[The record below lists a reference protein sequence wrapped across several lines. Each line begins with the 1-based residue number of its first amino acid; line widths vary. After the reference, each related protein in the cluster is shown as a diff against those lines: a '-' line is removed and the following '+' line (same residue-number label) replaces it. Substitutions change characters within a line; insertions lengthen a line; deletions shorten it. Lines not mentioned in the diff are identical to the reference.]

1 LADELAANVN
11 FIAGGELSIF
21 LLGDP
26 PEKLRQLIVSQ
37 ARSALT
43 GAWELF
49 AQYDA
54 KANILQNSYKR
65 FLRWTL
71 VLGVVGTVFAL
82 TQKQLTTL
90 ARPYDV
96 IAAVFFVSLPLLVV
110 ATIAVFKRFRPLK
123 KETRTWLWI
132 VGVIL
137 SLGLM
142 ALTRQLG
149 VNALLGYIVKVL
161 KYPILLVP
169 IVVSVLLTAMNR
181 FKPRQKWILLRG
193 GAESIKKE
201 IFRYRTRVGNYS
213 GKKIETSPPT
223 PAPASPDVTLAENV
237 ATISRRLSRTEVN
250 TTSLGYVG
258 TLPPKNAVTRGDDG
272 FSFLTPEEY
281 IEVRLLDQLNYYRS
295 KTVKQERQL
304 AEFQWS
310 IFIVGALGTFL
321 AAVGAQLWIAAT
333 TALVTALSA
342 YVGHLQFDHTLIT
355 YSQAATE
362 LTITRDW
369 WNALPSEARL
379 ENREMLVDRVE
390 KALESE
396 LTGWVQ
402 QMEDSGDDK
411 KK

>member
-1 LADELAANVN
+1 MDSQPNNPAVAKGEIHFPNDNHAVFVKAPPTEDAMTLIKALAIKKPAMVLLLIGGADELDSALNSRLLQLLDEGLGAAAANTDALIIDGGTAAGVMALMGKVVAKKGHVTALLGIAPAGKVTYPGSSSDAANSEGVPLDSNHSHFILVEGSDWAAGTEMMFKVTKELAAFVRVVAVLVNGGDETKEEVARCVQNGWPIIVVQGSGRLADELAANVN

-169 IVVSVLLTAMNR
+169 I
-181 FKPRQKWILLRG
+181 
-193 GAESIKKE
+193 
-201 IFRYRTRVGNYS
+201 
-213 GKKIETSPPT
+213 
-223 PAPASPDVTLAENV
+223 
-237 ATISRRLSRTEVN
+237 
-250 TTSLGYVG
+250 
-258 TLPPKNAVTRGDDG
+258 
-272 FSFLTPEEY
+272 
-281 IEVRLLDQLNYYRS
+281 
-295 KTVKQERQL
+295 
-304 AEFQWS
+304 
-310 IFIVGALGTFL
+310 
-321 AAVGAQLWIAAT
+321 
-333 TALVTALSA
+333 
-342 YVGHLQFDHTLIT
+342 
-355 YSQAATE
+355 
-362 LTITRDW
+362 
-369 WNALPSEARL
+369 
-379 ENREMLVDRVE
+379 
-390 KALESE
+390 
-396 LTGWVQ
+396 
-402 QMEDSGDDK
+402 
-411 KK
+411 